1 MPPNARN
8 LASRRASGPRSRYQ
22 APHRGSSAAAWAI
35 PAVLAALVLAVVLA
49 VIRAHSGGTAGS
61 QPVPPAVLA
70 AATAVPQSA
79 WDAVGTAGFDAAG
92 KPGVTVPIGIAK
104 DQRPAS
110 APTVLYMGAD
120 FCPFCAAT
128 RWSLVATLSRF
139 GSFSGLEITTSTAQD
154 IFPNTPTFT
163 FAKAH
168 FQSGNVELQTVET
181 ADNAGKPLQTP
192 THAQQALLNTYDVPP
207 FVSKSAA
214 GTIPFILIGGRYLWS
229 GSPFSP
235 GLLTGK
241 SWSDIASSLAAGQSD
256 AAKAI
261 LANGNELAAAI
272 CAVNGGQPTDVCGS
286 PGVVAAAKKLPAAGA
301 A

>member
-1 MPPNARN
+1 MPPSPHNPGP
-8 LASRRASGPRSRYQ
+8 RRTGGSRSRYQ
-22 APHRGSSAAAWAI
+22 APKRGASAAAWAI

-49 VIRAHSGGTAGS
+49 VLRTHTGGTSGS

-70 AATAVPQSA
+70 AVTAVPPAA
-79 WDAVGTAGFDAAG
+79 WDAVGTAGVDAAG
-92 KPGVTVPIGIAK
+92 KTGATIPIGISK

-128 RWSLVATLSRF
+128 RWSLVAALSRF

-154 IFPNTPTFT
+154 AFPNTPTFT

-168 FQSGNVELQTVET
+168 FQSGTVELQTVET

-192 THAQQALLNTYDVPP
+192 TQAQQALFSKYDAPP
-207 FVSKSAA
+207 FVSQDAA
-214 GTIPFILIGGRYLWS
+214 DKIPFILIGGRYLWN

-241 SWSDIASSLAAGQSD
+241 TWSDIAASLAAGQSD

-272 CAVNGGQPTDVCGS
+272 CAVNGGQPADVCGS
-286 PGVVAAAKKLPAAGA
+286 PGVTAAAKTLPAAGA